1 MRAIDIQTNMLVQKP
16 EHKPHTRNKQTNKQ
30 KGNIDLYLKTVKSG
44 VKDGTTQTGQFCY
57 HLTSSM
63 C

>member
-16 EHKPHTRNKQTNKQ
+16 EHKPHTRNKQN
-30 KGNIDLYLKTVKSG
+30 LYLKTVKSG